1 MGKLL
6 NIIPVSDL
14 RQDAANILKKLKE
27 SKEPLIITQR
37 GRAAA
42 VMQSLESFEQSEHD
56 KELLRLLAKGEKE
69 IEVGEGY
76 NLEDVLAEADL
87 ILSGKRKQL

>member
-14 RQDAANILKKLKE
+14 RKDAANILKELKE

-87 ILSGKRKQL
+87 ILSGKPKQL

>member
-14 RQDAANILKKLKE
+14 RQDAAKVLKQLRNK
-27 SKEPLIITQR
+27 KEPLVITQR

-42 VMQSLESFEQSEHD
+42 VIISVEAYEKSEHE
-56 KELLRLLAKGEKE
+56 KEILRLLARGDRE
-69 IEVGEGY
+69 IEIGEGY
-76 NLEDVLAEADL
+76 DLDTVLAEADSL
-87 ILSGKRKQL
+87 LAKEPS

>member
-6 NIIPVSDL
+6 DIIPVSDL
-14 RQDAANILKKLKE
+14 RKDAARILKQLKD

-42 VMQSLESFEQSEHD
+42 VMLSVETFERSEHV
-56 KELLRLLAKGEKE
+56 KELLRLLAKGERE
-69 IEVGEGY
+69 IGIGEGY
-76 NLEDVLAEADL
+76 DLEAVLAEADS
-87 ILSGKRKQL
+87 ILTVEPS

>member
-14 RQDAANILKKLKE
+14 RQDAAKVLKQLRNK
-27 SKEPLIITQR
+27 KEPMIITQR

-42 VMQSLESFEQSEHD
+42 VIISVEAYEKSEHE
-56 KELLRLLAKGEKE
+56 KEILRLLAKGDRE
-69 IEVGEGY
+69 IEIGEGY
-76 NLEDVLAEADL
+76 DLDTVLAEADSFL
-87 ILSGKRKQL
+87 AEKPS

>member
-14 RQDAANILKKLKE
+14 RQDAAKVMKQLRN
-27 SKEPLIITQR
+27 SKEALIITQR

-42 VMQSLESFEQSEHD
+42 VIIGVEAHEKSEHE
-56 KELLRLLAKGEKE
+56 KEILRLLAKGDREME
-69 IEVGEGY
+69 IGEGY
-76 NLEDVLAEADL
+76 DLDDVLAEADSL
-87 ILSGKRKQL
+87 LPKEPS

>member
-14 RQDAANILKKLKE
+14 RQDAAKILKQLQKN
-27 SKEPLIITQR
+27 KEPLIITQR

-42 VMQSLESFEQSEHD
+42 VIIGVEAYEKSEHE
-56 KELLRLLAKGEKE
+56 KELLRLLAKGDRE
-69 IEVGEGY
+69 IEIGEGY
-76 NLEDVLAEADL
+76 DLDTILDEANS
-87 ILSGKRKQL
+87 ILSKESS